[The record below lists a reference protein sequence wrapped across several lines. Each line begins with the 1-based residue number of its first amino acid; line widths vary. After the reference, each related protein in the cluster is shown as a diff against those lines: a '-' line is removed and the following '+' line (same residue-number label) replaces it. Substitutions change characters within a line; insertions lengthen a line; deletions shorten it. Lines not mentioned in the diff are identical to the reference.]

1 MDKDFAEKYLALC
14 EAAMEDEP
22 YRALLE
28 ELREAD
34 ARLPQAL
41 KERAPR
47 HREAVEDYLGIVHE
61 ANRRLLMFALRSDE
75 KS

>member
-1 MDKDFAEKYLALC
+1 MEKDFAEKYLALC

-28 ELREAD
+28 ELRGAD
-34 ARLPQAL
+34 ARLQQAL
-41 KERAPR
+41 KEMAPR
-47 HREAVEDYLGIVHE
+47 HREAVEDYLGIVQE
-61 ANRRLLMFALRSDE
+61 GNRRLLVFALRSGE